1 MKNLLNRLGRAWR
14 GIHLADRLLLA
25 FLAVLLIQS
34 GHNLFARELSG
45 ESAELDVVVRTTMA
59 SIFGYFISTGVNGK
73 TGTSQ
78 SVSAPVKIGF
88 SLPEEGASL
97 RMEGEPAAV
106 GDQEPLAPPVQEQ
119 GEEKPDAGWQ
129 LGIVGIIGLGA
140 LVLIILA
147 RNCGQNSPEA
157 QATLSQ
163 LRDFVSGSVGFLI
176 AHGGGKGASN

>member
-59 SIFGYFISTGVNGK
+59 SIFGYFISAGARGS
-73 TGTSQ
+73 GGSLSSQ
-78 SVSAPVKIGF
+78 ESSQKIGF
-88 SLPEEGASL
+88 TLPEGEQTGPRLSGNGSAGNAQTPDPPSGTGKEG
-97 RMEGEPAAV
+97 
-106 GDQEPLAPPVQEQ
+106 
-119 GEEKPDAGWQ
+119 
-129 LGIVGIIGLGA
+129 LGQQMTIVGLMGLAA
-140 LVLIILA
+140 LGLLLLA
-147 RNCGQNSPEA
+147 RNCGRSTPESL
-157 QATLSQ
+157 ATLSQ